1 MSVSLQAV
9 INEFVV
15 KFGKSPEDIKDV
27 VLKGFEKNG
36 EMVFY
41 ILFVDDSYAT
51 MTVDTSKT
59 TRN

>member
-1 MSVSLQAV
+1 
-9 INEFVV
+9 V

-27 VLKGFEKNG
+27 VRKGFEKNG